1 LLKQFPSYI
10 TLFIAV
16 KVVNDIAG
24 PNKLIPTLLV
34 FGAYPRMTTLD
45 PPAPSITQRAAAIK
59 SAMREVRKCH
69 AERQVADA
77 LRMRNGPNTRN
88 VLDLLIDFDV
98 LVWREKVLSTEGET
112 YIISMPSGPVRFRS
126 TVVKPYYTREEEVDD
141 IEQEETTEAL
151 TLSQAQSPRPR
162 GGPKGGKNK
171 PKDVTTIRRN
181 PDREANEE
189 YDHFVTAF
197 VNQDDIDEVFLT
209 NKEMLDRELSKKLRE
224 QGLITTPGQP
234 FEESQRQEI
243 DGLMAKGV
251 FELSLYD
258 PDTMNGIRLFIS
270 RRSERQSYEHT
281 IQEVKTRGSGI
292 Q

>member
-1 LLKQFPSYI
+1 
-10 TLFIAV
+10 
-16 KVVNDIAG
+16 
-24 PNKLIPTLLV
+24 
-34 FGAYPRMTTLD
+34 MTTLD

-112 YIISMPSGPVRFRS
+112 YTISMPSGPVRFRS
-126 TVVKPYYTREEEVDD
+126 TVVKPYYTREEKVDD

-162 GGPKGGKNK
+162 GRPKGAKNK
-171 PKDVTTIRRN
+171 PKDVTTTRRN

-197 VNQDDIDEVFLT
+197 VNQDDIEEVFLT
-209 NKEMLDRELSKKLRE
+209 NKEMLDRELLKKLRE
-224 QGLITTPGQP
+224 QELITIPGQP
-234 FEESQRQEI
+234 FEES
-243 DGLMAKGV
+243 
-251 FELSLYD
+251 
-258 PDTMNGIRLFIS
+258 
-270 RRSERQSYEHT
+270 RR
-281 IQEVKTRGSGI
+281 
-292 Q
+292 